1 MYSYGLWNEED
12 KEKRAGQV
20 SSRCVRLQ
28 MGVLMFKQEIGTRWC
43 LGRLGMKTDSQRGKK
58 KLGEEGQN
66 HNGIQSQLFIS
77 SLKCQALGGYFKG
90 PFLDILGFLRWTCLQ
105 EVHSVGGAEPV
116 VRVSKR
122 CVLPVSTCWQS
133 KSWSYWKG
141 WVEAGR
147 GEGGLER
154 HLEGGFVGKTFPGS
168 LPPPAP
174 L

>member
-1 MYSYGLWNEED
+1 MCETANGGAHVQTGNWHQVMFRKIRYEDRQSKGQKKIRGRGAKPQWYSESVIYFFI
-12 KEKRAGQV
+12 
-20 SSRCVRLQ
+20 Q
-28 MGVLMFKQEIGTRWC
+28 MSGTW
-43 LGRLGMKTDSQRGKK
+43 
-58 KLGEEGQN
+58 
-66 HNGIQSQLFIS
+66 
-77 SLKCQALGGYFKG
+77 GYFKG